1 MSELIQDVRYAGRL
15 LRRAPAFAAVVVLTL
30 GLGIGL
36 NTALFSVVKTVLI
49 EPLPYRDPG
58 RLAMIWSQWPGFAKT
73 WVSVQEYQNYN
84 ERLQSFDDM
93 ALFQSPFELS
103 VNNGGEPERVAA
115 TSMTTNLFSVLGV
128 EPVIGRTFSEQEGQ
142 EGGNQVALIS
152 HDLWQ
157 RRFGGDPAVVGQAI
171 DSNGEP
177 LTIIGVMPVGFRLP
191 LDFATDGPTQIWVP
205 AILPPFSGT
214 IPPAGGSHGWHVVG
228 RLRAGA
234 TPAGANAE
242 LASLSRALNDAGIYP
257 PDWNFL
263 AFATTVTDEVAGK
276 IRPALLVLLGAVGLV
291 LLIACANV
299 ASLLLVRGE
308 DRKREVSVRAAIG
321 AGRQRLMRQFL
332 VENGVLAVLGGSLG
346 LWLAWLGT
354 KLLVTNAPSN
364 LPRLTEIG
372 VDLPVLAFTVGVALL
387 TAVVFGIVPALY
399 ASRVDVQLA
408 LREGRTATAG
418 RAKQRLRRSM
428 VVGQIALAV
437 VLVVGAGLMLRSFW
451 RLVAIDPG
459 FRAQNVLTLRVGTPS
474 TYYPEAADVQRFYDQ
489 VLERVRALPSVE
501 HAGLIRVLPIDNEI
515 GDSCVTVEG
524 YTPPPGQCAPA
535 DWQAASDGYF
545 EAMGI
550 RMVEG
555 RAIEARDR
563 VDASQVI
570 VVNEAFVRRYF
581 PDGRA
586 LGKQVTFGFVANV
599 PPQIVVGVAAD
610 SRHNGLTGEIKPT
623 FFRPHA
629 QWPVSTN
636 NNPARTMS
644 IVIRSSRGADRL
656 IAPVRNIIR
665 EIDARLPVSRVQTL
679 EDVLSD
685 EVSQPRFTMQLL
697 LLFGGLALLLALLGT
712 YGVIS
717 YTVAT
722 RRQEMGIRLAL
733 GAQRASL
740 VWLSLRQGLVQT
752 GIGLAIG
759 AAVALVATRAIS
771 GLLYE
776 VEAVDPLTYGLVVLL
791 AGVAA
796 LIASWLPAR
805 RAATADP
812 LSALR
817 HD

>member
-1 MSELIQDVRYAGRL
+1 MSELVQDVRYAGRL
-15 LRRAPAFAAVVVLTL
+15 LRRAPAFAAIVVLTL

-49 EPLPYRDPG
+49 EPLPYHDPG

-73 WVSVQEYQNYN
+73 WVSTQEYQNYR
-84 ERLQSFDDM
+84 ERLHSFEDM
-93 ALFQSPFELS
+93 ALFQATFEVS
-103 VNNGGEPERVAA
+103 VDNGGEPERLAA
-115 TSMTTNLFSVLGV
+115 SSVTTNLFSVLGV
-128 EPVIGRTFSEQEGQ
+128 EPVIGRTFTEQEGLDA
-142 EGGNQVALIS
+142 GNQVALIS

-171 DSNGEP
+171 DSNGAP

-191 LDFATDGPTQIWVP
+191 LDFATDGPTQIWLP
-205 AILPPFSGT
+205 AVLPPFPGT
-214 IPPAGGSHGWHVVG
+214 VPPAGGSHGSHIVG

-234 TPAGANAE
+234 TPAGANTE
-242 LASLSRALNDAGIYP
+242 LASLSRELNEAGIYP

-332 VENGVLAVLGGSLG
+332 VENGLLAVLGGCLG

-354 KLLVTNAPSN
+354 KLLVASAPSN
-364 LPRLTEIG
+364 LPRLAEIG

-387 TAVVFGIVPALY
+387 TAVLSGVVPALY

-515 GDSCVTVEG
+515 GDSCVSVEG

-545 EAMGI
+545 EAMGVRI
-550 RMVEG
+550 VEG

-599 PPQIVVGVAAD
+599 APQVVVGVAAD
-610 SRHNGLTGEIKPT
+610 VRHNGLTGEIKPT

-629 QWPVSTN
+629 QWPAST

-644 IVIRSSRGADRL
+644 IVIRSARDADQL
-656 IAPVRNIIR
+656 ILPVRNIIR
-665 EIDARLPVSRVQTL
+665 DVDARLPVSRVQTL
-679 EDVLSD
+679 EDVLAD
-685 EVSQPRFTMQLL
+685 EVAQPRFTMQLL

-752 GIGLAIG
+752 GIGLGIG
-759 AAVALVATRAIS
+759 AAVALVATRALS

-776 VEAVDPLTYGLVVLL
+776 VNAVDPLTYGIVVLL

-796 LIASWLPAR
+796 VIASWLPAR
-805 RAATADP
+805 RAASADP
-812 LSALR
+812 LSTLR